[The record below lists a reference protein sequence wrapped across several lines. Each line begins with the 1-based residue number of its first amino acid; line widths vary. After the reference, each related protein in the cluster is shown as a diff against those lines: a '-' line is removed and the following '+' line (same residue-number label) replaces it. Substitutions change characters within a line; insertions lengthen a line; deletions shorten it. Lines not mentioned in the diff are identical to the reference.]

1 MKKSTAIILILI
13 VLVIALGS
21 ALIYE
26 MTKEN
31 INIVTTPTEIITI
44 NPKSGE
50 IIVSGEETIIVVSG
64 EKEEI
69 KEEIIED
76 EEKEED
82 HFIDE
87 SGEKLTQITPEV
99 AIVEEEVPVESPYEK
114 QKAKE
119 KFDLIVFGA
128 EPEGIA
134 AAVRAS
140 RLGLKTLMVTK
151 KKGPGGLF
159 TYGMLNTIDMNTGTN
174 GELLNGGIFKEFYAK
189 IGNKNS
195 FDVELCKT
203 VLNEMIES
211 EKNLKTMYSVKDIEV
226 IIDDPLSNLKEGEE
240 LSEDKYRSI
249 KYVML
254 DGKKYTATN
263 YIDCTEDADITVLAG
278 AKYTIGWE
286 DINEKNRFM
295 SATLVI
301 RMENANWKE
310 MTDYI
315 DSNSKS
321 TEGYTDDSIW
331 AFGDYTKKYV
341 PSQPHFRLKA
351 LNIGKQNDGSVLINA
366 LQVMDVNTLDEKQK
380 QSAYEKSK
388 KEAENFAKFLIE
400 NVPGFKNAKFG
411 GVADELYV
419 RETRHI
425 VGEQQLKVEDIL
437 LSTRSVKDVAM
448 GSYPI
453 DVQTTSIYDWGYIIA
468 NPKQYFIPF
477 GCIIPKGYSNLL
489 TCSRCASYSSIAAG
503 SSRVVPTGMSLAE
516 VGAIAALFSKQ
527 RKVDFQEIY
536 NNITYMKDLQ
546 DKIVLLDGVIS
557 KESKPV
563 IDKNDKNY
571 SMIIEMTEKG
581 LLSLGYSNKFEAD
594 KVMPENEFIVLTKTY
609 LKRSFIREE
618 LWNTDHINLLDIPQ
632 DRKIT
637 PNRAKE
643 ILYDITT
650 YNVEDE
656 SKKEDIE
663 DFLNIVIPQSAEEL
677 TNARVYEIL
686 IGFKDFIIREKL

>member
-1 MKKSTAIILILI
+1 MKKSTAIILILV
-13 VLVIALGS
+13 VLVVALAC

-26 MTKEN
+26 MQNKD
-31 INIVTTPTEIITI
+31 IGIVTTPTEIITI

-50 IIVSGEETIIVVSG
+50 VIISGEETTVVVSGEESVV
-64 EKEEI
+64 ENN
-69 KEEIIED
+69 ED
-76 EEKEED
+76 YY
-82 HFIDE
+82 IDE

-99 AIVEEEVPVESPYEK
+99 AIVEEAVSVESK
-114 QKAKE
+114 FDNQKVKE
-119 KFDLIVFGA
+119 NYDLIVFGA

-134 AAVRAS
+134 ASVRAS
-140 RLGLKTLMVTK
+140 RLGLKTLMVSK
-151 KKGPGGLF
+151 KKGAGGLF
-159 TYGMLNTIDMNTGTN
+159 TYGMLNTIDMNTGAN
-174 GELLNGGIFKEFYAK
+174 GEILNGGIFKEFYGK
-189 IGNKNS
+189 IGNKNT
-195 FDVELCKT
+195 FDVEVCKK
-203 VLNEMIES
+203 VLNEMIS
-211 EKNLKTMYSVKDIEV
+211 AEKNLKTMYKVKDIEV
-226 IIDDPLSNLKEGEE
+226 VIDDPTQNLKPGEKLGSDE
-240 LSEDKYRSI
+240 YRSI
-249 KYVML
+249 KYVMI

-301 RMENANWKE
+301 KMDNANWKE

-315 DSNSKS
+315 DKHPSS
-321 TEGYTDDSIW
+321 TSGYNAEAIW
-331 AFGDYTKKYV
+331 AFSEFSQKYV

-351 LNIGKQNDGSVLINA
+351 LNIGKQDDGSVLINS
-366 LQVMDVNTLDEKQK
+366 LQVMDVNTLDEAQK
-380 QSAYEKSK
+380 QSAYNKSK
-388 KEAENFAKFLIE
+388 KEAENFSKFLIE
-400 NVPGFKNAKFG
+400 NVPGFENAKFG

-425 VGEQQLKVEDIL
+425 IGEQQLKVEDML
-437 LSTRSVKDVAM
+437 LSTHSVKDIAM

-516 VGAIAALFSKQ
+516 AGAIASLFCKQ

-546 DKIVLLDGVIS
+546 DKIILLDGVIL
-557 KESKPV
+557 KDSKPV
-563 IDKNDKNY
+563 INKNDKNY

-594 KVMPENEFIVLTKTY
+594 KIMAENEFIVLTKTY

-618 LWNTDHINLLDIPQ
+618 LWNTDHINLLDIPR

-650 YNVEDE
+650 YNVTDE
-656 SKKEDIE
+656 GKKEDIE
-663 DFLNIVIPQSAEEL
+663 DFLNIVIPQSTEEL

-686 IGFKDFIIREKL
+686 IGFKDFIVREKL